1 MLALIKSLL
10 ETYLGGFVRLIPSY
24 YLFGSSYRDLFRYYY
39 PSNGNINKNTEDLVR
54 LNLSRI
60 IALSKKTSFYNADNE
75 SIEQFSFINKETIML
90 QANRF
95 LISKAGA
102 DYITTG
108 GTSGKPL
115 AFYINKNRKG
125 IEWFWMTHNWSK
137 VGFDVDKSWR
147 AVLRNHKLH
156 GKKVVVN
163 RLMKEY
169 QFDNF
174 NQSAQYLDFV
184 IDFIER
190 KQIPFVHAYPSA
202 AFHLAKRAL
211 STGKKLPCVQAFLCG
226 SENVLPAY
234 KELIQNELGI
244 RMYTWYGHS
253 EKLILAGEGK
263 TCENYHALPLYG
275 YAELIDENEQN
286 ITQSGQTGELV
297 GTGFINT
304 VMPFIRYRTG
314 DYAEYVG
321 ETCPDCGHIGLT
333 FKNVTGRWDGEKI
346 YTSNGGFVTTTA
358 LNMHNDIYDHISNFQ
373 YYQDTVGKLE
383 VRVVPLPTFT
393 QQHKVEIKNEIIEKV
408 GEQLVITVVEVP
420 DIEYTI
426 NRKYK
431 LLVQKA
437 VV

>member
-1 MLALIKSLL
+1 
-10 ETYLGGFVRLIPSY
+10 
-24 YLFGSSYRDLFRYYY
+24 
-39 PSNGNINKNTEDLVR
+39 
-54 LNLSRI
+54 
-60 IALSKKTSFYNADNE
+60 
-75 SIEQFSFINKETIML
+75 
-90 QANRF
+90 
-95 LISKAGA
+95 
-102 DYITTG
+102 
-108 GTSGKPL
+108 
-115 AFYINKNRKG
+115 
-125 IEWFWMTHNWSK
+125 MTHNWSK
-137 VGFDVDKSWR
+137 VAFNIDKSWR

-156 GKKVVVN
+156 GKKVVIN

-174 NQSAQYLDFV
+174 NQSTEYLDFV

-190 KQIPFVHAYPSA
+190 KQIPFIHAYPSA
-202 AFHLAKRAL
+202 AFQLAKRAL
-211 STGKKLPCVQAFLCG
+211 STGTKLNCVQAFLCG

-253 EKLILAGEGK
+253 EKLILAGEGT

-275 YAELIDENEQN
+275 YAELIDELGQQV
-286 ITQSGQTGELV
+286 TQPGQIGELV

-346 YTSNGGFVTTTA
+346 YTFNGGFVTTTA

-393 QQHKVEIKNEIIEKV
+393 DQHKVKIKNEIKEKV
-408 GEQLVITVVEVP
+408 GNQLDITVVEVP